1 VPSCAADKSL
11 DDRMSRLGPG
21 LLLEGATVGQ
31 DVTTD
36 DRSMA
41 LSRRM
46 T

>member
-1 VPSCAADKSL
+1 
-11 DDRMSRLGPG
+11 
-21 LLLEGATVGQ
+21 LLEGATVGQ